1 MVSVFMIGNLVIRVD
16 ADLDIGM
23 GHFMRCLALAQAWQ
37 RCNGNVSFVMTG
49 DQLRE
54 RVDGEGMNYCNVS
67 VEPGSMDDAG
77 KLVKHCESFNTTW
90 IIVDGYHFNMDYHMF
105 LKERGFNLLI
115 IDDEGKLDYYIADII
130 LNQNLHASPDL
141 YNNRSES
148 TILLLGT
155 DYVLLRKEFLEWMDW
170 KREFKTV
177 SNHLLITLG
186 GSDKNNY
193 TLKIIDSLETLSY
206 MELEVIVLV
215 GVNNPHINVLREAFS
230 KSNLK
235 IDLMQNVSDMPRI
248 MARADLA
255 FSSGGITVWEMA
267 FMGLPTIVGATSP
280 VEELLIEGLNK
291 YNLFRSV
298 GKIDEIG
305 ISELSKVFKE
315 IISNQEKRK
324 FMSDRG
330 KNFVDGYGVDR
341 VIKCMHKKKQ

>member
-1 MVSVFMIGNLVIRVD
+1 
-16 ADLDIGM
+16 
-23 GHFMRCLALAQAWQ
+23 
-37 RCNGNVSFVMTG
+37 
-49 DQLRE
+49 
-54 RVDGEGMNYCNVS
+54 
-67 VEPGSMDDAG
+67 
-77 KLVKHCESFNTTW
+77 
-90 IIVDGYHFNMDYHMF
+90 
-105 LKERGFNLLI
+105 
-115 IDDEGKLDYYIADII
+115 
-130 LNQNLHASPDL
+130 
-141 YNNRSES
+141 
-148 TILLLGT
+148 
-155 DYVLLRKEFLEWMDW
+155 MDW